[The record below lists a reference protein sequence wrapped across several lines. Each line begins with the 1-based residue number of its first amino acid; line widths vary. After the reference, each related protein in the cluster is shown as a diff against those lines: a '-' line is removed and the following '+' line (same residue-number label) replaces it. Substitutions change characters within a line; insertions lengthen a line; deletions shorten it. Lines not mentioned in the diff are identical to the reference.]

1 MRRKTRTKLQKGL
14 KITGIII
21 GIMLLIL
28 GVFLLIKLSEK
39 PKISYDDGIVCKNY
53 FTEITIDLNSK
64 KVKRDDIETNLIDE
78 FGITKE
84 QEELGFTSEQEMKNL
99 LSNSVFEITQEGQ
112 TLKIKN
118 PYQTKCFMIKTDEIV
133 EKVEGEEIIQ
143 LSENLYMVSFYS
155 EKLTKAMYNYYNG
168 KPYVEK
174 LYLDEV
180 FINKTT
186 NDISQTMY
194 GETPVDLK
202 NYHYLGTTRLGLDN
216 YMQIIKD
223 NGNPAEI
230 IVSTIGYGIN
240 YENEFLSSR
249 LNENYY
255 NFVLNNKD
263 ISETVEQGSRIAEV
277 IVDSTTPNVKILP
290 LVTVT
295 EEGYSTISSILKALK
310 YSIDNSDI
318 ICYELINSQN
328 EAIDLL
334 LEEAFY
340 KNKPVCSVSADS
352 EGNYPANH
360 GMTIAVSSLDREN
373 NISDYSGKGDY
384 IDFAIPSTDIEEI
397 FKTNSTV
404 SRWSGAQYS
413 NAGIVSI
420 IALIKSYNKDATIL
434 SIYNFLRDFSIDLGE
449 QGKDNDFGYG
459 LPNFSGI
466 KISDID
472 KTAPIFNE
480 ITFENETWEVLK
492 QVKIVATDNIR
503 IYRWAITKNEG
514 EPNPDEWNILESV
527 TSNLDIT
534 REITDNGK
542 YFIWIQDT
550 AGNNQVKDIQIDKID
565 NKPPQIAYT
574 INKDTL
580 SSGYVTISVTAEDI
594 ESGLYDSP
602 FSWDN
607 RIWSKENSTRVVKE
621 NGIYK
626 VYAEDNLGNVGE
638 LDITVDVFPQE
649 GKSEI
654 GEGNVITSINVPAD
668 WSGNTN
674 NNVKITLN
682 KDIDITGWQITLN
695 AYAPA
700 EFVQVEQSTN
710 QSDTTNRENNNGNS
724 NNNQTNTSLPSN
736 VIWNPNQNTIN
747 QNQTTE
753 NTTQQNTNIPRSE
766 PIIINTSLDINTE
779 YYLWVKDSQ
788 QNSWYQT
795 FKIMK
800 GEITRK

>member
-1 MRRKTRTKLQKGL
+1 M
-14 KITGIII
+14 
-21 GIMLLIL
+21 
-28 GVFLLIKLSEK
+28 
-39 PKISYDDGIVCKNY
+39 
-53 FTEITIDLNSK
+53 
-64 KVKRDDIETNLIDE
+64 
-78 FGITKE
+78 
-84 QEELGFTSEQEMKNL
+84 
-99 LSNSVFEITQEGQ
+99 
-112 TLKIKN
+112 
-118 PYQTKCFMIKTDEIV
+118 
-133 EKVEGEEIIQ
+133 
-143 LSENLYMVSFYS
+143 
-155 EKLTKAMYNYYNG
+155 
-168 KPYVEK
+168 
-174 LYLDEV
+174 
-180 FINKTT
+180 
-186 NDISQTMY
+186 
-194 GETPVDLK
+194 
-202 NYHYLGTTRLGLDN
+202 
-216 YMQIIKD
+216 
-223 NGNPAEI
+223 
-230 IVSTIGYGIN
+230 
-240 YENEFLSSR
+240 
-249 LNENYY
+249 
-255 NFVLNNKD
+255 
-263 ISETVEQGSRIAEV
+263 
-277 IVDSTTPNVKILP
+277 
-290 LVTVT
+290 
-295 EEGYSTISSILKALK
+295 KALK

-318 ICYELINSQN
+318 ICYELINSKN
-328 EAIDLL
+328 EVIDLL

-352 EGNYPANH
+352 QSNYPANH

-373 NISDYSGKGDY
+373 NLSDYSAKGDY

-397 FKTNSTV
+397 FNTNSTV

-420 IALIKSYNKDATIL
+420 ISLIKSYNKDATIL
-434 SIYNFLRDFSIDLGE
+434 EIYNFLRDFSIDLGE
-449 QGKDNDFGYG
+449 QGKDDNFGYG
-459 LPNFSGI
+459 LPNFTGI

-480 ITFENETWEVLK
+480 ISFENETWEVLK

-514 EPNPDEWNILESV
+514 EPNSDEWNILESV
-527 TSNLDIT
+527 TPNLDIT

-550 AGNNQVKDIQIDKID
+550 AGNNQVKDIQIDKVD

-580 SSGYVTISVTAEDI
+580 SSGYVTINVTAEDT

-607 RIWSKENSTRVVKE
+607 RIWSQENSTRNVKE
-621 NGIYK
+621 NGIYT

-649 GKSEI
+649 GKSET

-700 EFVQVEQSTN
+700 EFVQVEQPNNQRSTE
-710 QSDTTNRENNNGNS
+710 NRNNNENT
-724 NNNQTNTSLPSN
+724 NNNQTNTNIPNN
-736 VIWNPNQNTIN
+736 VIGSPNQNVTN
-747 QNQTTE
+747 QNQAIE
-753 NTTQQNTNIPRSE
+753 NTTQQQNTNIPRTE
-766 PIIINTSLDINTE
+766 PIIINTSLDINTD

-788 QNSWYQT
+788 ENIWYQT